1 MKNLLL
7 AIRDYL
13 IVIFGANSAIPAA
26 SLELCDWIKGQYPLL
41 TNEEVLIV
49 TANLIHFIKPM
60 HNFYP
65 LQQSQLDKAVH
76 RLIDDRYKK

>member
-7 AIRDYL
+7 SIRDYL

-26 SLELCDWIKGQYPLL
+26 SLELCDWVKSQYPLL
-41 TNEEVLIV
+41 TNEEILMV
-49 TANLIHFIKPM
+49 TANLIHFIKTM

-65 LQQSQLDKAVH
+65 LQQVELDKAVH
-76 RLIDDRYKK
+76 GLINDRYKK